1 MNIPHTQVKISF
13 SIDSCTCHMEP
24 HTAERA
30 LDPVLIVSVIIIVV
44 SLAMATV
51 ITEDTSP

>member
-1 MNIPHTQVKISF
+1 
-13 SIDSCTCHMEP
+13 MEP

-30 LDPVLIVSVIIIVV
+30 LDPVLIASVIIIVV

-51 ITEDTSP
+51 ITEDASP